1 MKRLGKNLLFM
12 LLLLAALGLAACG
25 GDEPQTNGRPEVT
38 PDLLS
43 YEPQS
48 SVTVYFPAADS
59 DVLVPLS
66 YGINSS
72 RDTIWI
78 ALEKLLAG
86 PTDTFCRQ
94 ALPLGVKLED
104 LYYADG
110 VVHISLKGDAP
121 LSLDDV
127 NLDAFYATV
136 NDELLEQDDTT
147 AAILISYNDQTL
159 LSEPYA
165 FQYLNDYSDGQ
176 GGSYVYYTDSQA
188 MYLVPLTLPIN
199 RADYVDDA
207 DDADGLFAYLEALI
221 AAWAAPPPEESGLY
235 AAVPAGMTAK
245 AGLLSLHTEENGA
258 FTVDFSADLLNIGG
272 SSQER
277 LLVDSLLAT
286 LINVD
291 EVNRLYF
298 RVDGE
303 TVDMLPH
310 GTDLSGGLPVE
321 HDDFNFNSVGNP
333 AGQ

>member
-1 MKRLGKNLLFM
+1 MKRLAKNLLFM
-12 LLLLAALGLAACG
+12 LLLLAALGLSACG
-25 GDEPQTNGRPEVT
+25 GGEPQPSGRPEVT

-43 YEPQS
+43 YEPQT

-86 PTDTFCRQ
+86 PMDAFCRQ
-94 ALPLGVKLED
+94 ALPQGVKLED

-110 VVHISLKGDAP
+110 VVNISLKGDAP
-121 LSLDDV
+121 LALSDV
-127 NLDAFYATV
+127 DLDAFYATV

-147 AAILISYNDQTL
+147 AAILISYNGQPL

-165 FQYLNDYSDGQ
+165 FQYLNDYSEGK

-188 MYLVPLTLPIN
+188 MYLVPLTLPIS
-199 RADYVDDA
+199 RADYAGDT
-207 DDADGLFAYLEALI
+207 GLFEYLSALVD
-221 AAWAAPPPEESGLY
+221 AWAAAPPEGSGLY
-235 AAVPAGMTAK
+235 SAVPAGVTVEAD
-245 AGLLSLHTEENGA
+245 SLTRAATEDGGGIFDVN
-258 FTVDFSADLLNIGG
+258 FSADLLGIGG

-298 RVDGE
+298 RIDGE
-303 TVDMLPH
+303 LVDMLPH

-321 HDDFNFNSVGNP
+321 HDDFNFNRVGNTV
-333 AGQ
+333 GQ

>member
-1 MKRLGKNLLFM
+1 MKRLGKNLLLM
-12 LLLLAALGLAACG
+12 ALLLAVLVLAACG
-25 GDEPQTNGRPEVT
+25 GDELQPNVRPEVT

-86 PTDTFCRQ
+86 PADSFCRS
-94 ALPLGVKLED
+94 ALPLGVKLKD
-104 LYYADG
+104 LYYDDG

-127 NLDAFYATV
+127 YLVAFYATV

-147 AAILISYNDQTL
+147 AAILLSYNDQML
-159 LSEPYA
+159 FDEPYA

-188 MYLVPLTLPIN
+188 MYLVPLTLPVN
-199 RADYVDDA
+199 RADYAA
-207 DDADGLFAYLEALI
+207 DDDGLFAYLEALV
-221 AAWAAPPPEESGLY
+221 AAWASPPPEESGLY

-245 AGLLSLHTEENGA
+245 AGLLSLHTEEDGA
-258 FTVDFSADLLNIGG
+258 FTVDFSAGLLNIGG

-277 LLVDSLLAT
+277 LLVNSLLAT

-298 RVDGE
+298 RIDGK

-321 HDDFNFNSVGNP
+321 HDDFNFNQVGSL